1 MKKTKKLLSSI
12 IALSMAAQGIVSVV
26 NVSAATTGTS
36 GKSISIDFEEYQDGQ
51 LPSETGWSFEKLPSG
66 VEANTFFKVE
76 TIKDIDG
83 VDTQAIV
90 FNSRPDAEN
99 PYTYSDTP
107 MLKYTF
113 SQPIMGDYI
122 EAEYDI
128 LLTPVAGSIDQIDYP
143 IEVNYAEI
151 DTEGTAV
158 SWWGNPK
165 FSDRFVYYPAEQI
178 QSYRFTK
185 SDAVNVIRGDDIQYK
200 FSFGESK
207 SQWVR
212 VRKIYNCKEQTYSL
226 WVNGQSMGTYNM
238 VFPQFVETDP
248 VNTPW
253 GNGVSKN
260 NGKMGGLSYFRLTLD
275 AGECSKSNI
284 QTAVDN
290 ISVNVLE
297 NYDPSAV
304 SIDFESDS
312 LGVMP
317 SSVEPSV
324 KLNGTELKTTNP
336 DHLAMLN
343 QMIKVENVA
352 GRDGKQTKALHLQ
365 SQPDA
370 KNPYDYSDAARALIS
385 FNNVETTDTKKC
397 IEVSY
402 DIKVIPTV
410 LVDGALAKTGF
421 MPYHME
427 NNVAKRESVWG
438 KTENA
443 VYLYNYKGG
452 VGWKSTTPNYNTENV
467 LTGNKTITV
476 DNTANYY
483 TIKTETSTGEDGK
496 PVETK
501 SIADNFEGKWI
512 KFTTIYDLSN
522 HTYSIY
528 QDNVLKVKDQKMPAW
543 KDGGYY
549 ESTAVGFNAFQ
560 TIFARGDDAE
570 IDYYVDNISAKPV
583 DYKYKEGFTW
593 DFEEVEVGKLP
604 EGVKAESQAKLNN
617 VTVPG
622 DEIFNV
628 QTTTDKYGNNTKALR
643 FESKQSNG
651 YAYADN
657 NNANV

>member
-26 NVSAATTGTS
+26 NVSAATTGIN
-36 GKSISIDFEEYQDGQ
+36 GKSMSIDFEEYEDGQ
-51 LPSETGWSFEKLPSG
+51 LPSETGWSFTNLPTDA
-66 VEANTFFKVE
+66 EANTFFKVD

-99 PYTYSDTP
+99 PSTFSANP

-128 LLTPVAGSIDQIDYP
+128 LLTPVAGSIDQTDYP

-297 NYDPSAV
+297 NYDPSAI
-304 SIDFESDS
+304 SIDFEGHS
-312 LGVMP
+312 LDKMP

-343 QMIKVENVA
+343 QMIKVEPLPA
-352 GRDGKQTKALHLQ
+352 
-365 SQPDA
+365 
-370 KNPYDYSDAARALIS
+370 
-385 FNNVETTDTKKC
+385 ET
-397 IEVSY
+397 
-402 DIKVIPTV
+402 
-410 LVDGALAKTGF
+410 
-421 MPYHME
+421 
-427 NNVAKRESVWG
+427 
-438 KTENA
+438 
-443 VYLYNYKGG
+443 
-452 VGWKSTTPNYNTENV
+452 
-467 LTGNKTITV
+467 
-476 DNTANYY
+476 
-483 TIKTETSTGEDGK
+483 
-496 PVETK
+496 
-501 SIADNFEGKWI
+501 
-512 KFTTIYDLSN
+512 
-522 HTYSIY
+522 
-528 QDNVLKVKDQKMPAW
+528 
-543 KDGGYY
+543 
-549 ESTAVGFNAFQ
+549 
-560 TIFARGDDAE
+560 
-570 IDYYVDNISAKPV
+570 
-583 DYKYKEGFTW
+583 
-593 DFEEVEVGKLP
+593 
-604 EGVKAESQAKLNN
+604 
-617 VTVPG
+617 
-622 DEIFNV
+622 
-628 QTTTDKYGNNTKALR
+628 
-643 FESKQSNG
+643 ESKQRLFTCSHSRPPELHIIIRRKPEL
-651 YAYADN
+651 
-657 NNANV
+657 